1 MRAQIKEQAAAA
13 AGGAGPGDAADIGNL
28 RNQVA
33 VTFSAAAAVALGGGG
48 SPTQKII
55 RTLEEIRAINRQ
67 QFEEQKEM
75 RRKLAEGGAVA

>member
-1 MRAQIKEQAAAA
+1 M
-13 AGGAGPGDAADIGNL
+13 
-28 RNQVA
+28 
-33 VTFSAAAAVALGGGG
+33 ALGGGG
-48 SPTQKII
+48 SPTQRII